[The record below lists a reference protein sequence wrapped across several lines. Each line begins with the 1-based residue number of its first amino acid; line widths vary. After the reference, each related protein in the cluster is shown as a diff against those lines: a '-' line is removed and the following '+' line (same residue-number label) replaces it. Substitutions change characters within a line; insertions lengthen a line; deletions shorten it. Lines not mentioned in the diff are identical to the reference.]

1 MQLVID
7 TTEDAQTLTLAGR
20 GEIDFATLDTL
31 TSELVKAA
39 NSDVETV
46 VVDLQQVTY
55 IDSSGLGVLVGAHKR
70 LKAQGRALVLRVANA
85 EMIKLLKLT
94 GLDQLFALE
103 MPYGEAGNPA
113 APRTDADDLAAWVH
127 VMRAPGYR
135 GSCG

>member
-1 MQLVID
+1 MRVTSDPTVKMSGMQLVIE
-7 TTEDAQTLTLAGR
+7 TTEDAQTLTLAGH

-46 VVDLQQVTY
+46 VVDLEQVTY

-70 LKAQGRALVLRVANA
+70 LKAQGRALVLRVADN

-103 MPYGEAGNPA
+103 MPY
-113 APRTDADDLAAWVH
+113 D
-127 VMRAPGYR
+127 
-135 GSCG
+135 GSGSPTPSKD

>member
-70 LKAQGRALVLRVANA
+70 LKAQGRALVLRVADA

-103 MPYGEAGNPA
+103 MPYGEGGSPA
-113 APRTDADDLAAWVH
+113 PARD
-127 VMRAPGYR
+127 
-135 GSCG
+135 

>member
-1 MQLVID
+1 MQLVIE
-7 TTEDAQTLTLAGR
+7 TTEDAQTLTLAGH

-31 TSELVKAA
+31 TTELVKAA

-70 LKAQGRALVLRVANA
+70 LKAQGRALVLRVADT

-94 GLDQLFALE
+94 GLDQLFAIE
-103 MPYGEAGNPA
+103 MPYDESGNPA
-113 APRTDADDLAAWVH
+113 PTHD
-127 VMRAPGYR
+127 
-135 GSCG
+135 